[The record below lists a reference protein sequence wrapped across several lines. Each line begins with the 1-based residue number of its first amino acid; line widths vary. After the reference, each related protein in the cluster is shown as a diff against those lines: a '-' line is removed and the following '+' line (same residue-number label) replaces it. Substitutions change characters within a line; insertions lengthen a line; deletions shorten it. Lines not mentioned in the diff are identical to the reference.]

1 VAVDDLVDWQL
12 WNTITV
18 DVANS
23 RKSEKAIFFIFKI
36 WAQSRVFSPQNL
48 PISAARHIFTL
59 FKKDLLL
66 EVRQQYSFYGILL
79 YIGATIF
86 VIFNA
91 INDPEGRVWN
101 GLFWVI
107 QLFIC
112 INAVAKSFLQ
122 ESRGRMLYFYSLASP
137 SHFVLAKLLFNS
149 LLMLLMS
156 AISLLLFFIF
166 LGNPLVKAGQFIG
179 LVLLGGWSFSLVFT
193 FLAAIAAKAQQNA
206 AIMAVLG
213 FPIIIP
219 QVILLLRLSNAAFA
233 PLLTISPVTVLL
245 LIALDFLVILMA
257 VILFPFL
264 WKD

>member
-1 VAVDDLVDWQL
+1 MRSI
-12 WNTITV
+12 N
-18 DVANS
+18 
-23 RKSEKAIFFIFKI
+23 
-36 WAQSRVFSPQNL
+36 
-48 PISAARHIFTL
+48 HILTL

-66 EVRQQYSFYGILL
+66 EIRQQYSFYGVLL

-86 VIFNA
+86 VLYMVIET
-91 INDPEGRVWN
+91 PESNVWN

-107 QLFIC
+107 QLFIS

-122 ESRGRMLYFYSLASP
+122 ESRGRMLYFYSIAGP
-137 SHFVLAKLLFNS
+137 KDFILAKLLFNS

-156 AISLLLFFIF
+156 LLSLALYSLF
-166 LGNPLVKAGQFIG
+166 LGNPMEKAGTFIG
-179 LVLLGGWSFSLVFT
+179 LVLLGGWSLSLVFT

-213 FPIIIP
+213 FPIILP
-219 QVILLLRLSNAAFA
+219 QLLLLMRLSNAAFN
-233 PLLTISPVTVLL
+233 PILTISGIAVLL
-245 LIALDFLVILMA
+245 LVALDLMVILLA

>member
-1 VAVDDLVDWQL
+1 MD
-12 WNTITV
+12 
-18 DVANS
+18 
-23 RKSEKAIFFIFKI
+23 E
-36 WAQSRVFSPQNL
+36 
-48 PISAARHIFTL
+48 
-59 FKKDLLL
+59 
-66 EVRQQYSFYGILL
+66 
-79 YIGATIF
+79 
-86 VIFNA
+86 
-91 INDPEGRVWN
+91 PEAKVWN

-137 SHFVLAKLLFNS
+137 VSFVLAKLIFNS

-156 AISLLLFFIF
+156 LLSLFLFIIF
-166 LGNPLVKAGQFIG
+166 LGNPLDKATQFIG
-179 LVLLGGWSFSLVFT
+179 LTLLGGWSLSLVFS

-219 QVILLLRLSNAAFA
+219 QLLLLMRLSNAAFA
-233 PLLTISPVTVLL
+233 PLLTISSTTVLL
-245 LIALDFLVILMA
+245 LITMDILVIMLS

>member
-1 VAVDDLVDWQL
+1 MDE
-12 WNTITV
+12 TE
-18 DVANS
+18 S
-23 RKSEKAIFFIFKI
+23 
-36 WAQSRVFSPQNL
+36 
-48 PISAARHIFTL
+48 
-59 FKKDLLL
+59 
-66 EVRQQYSFYGILL
+66 
-79 YIGATIF
+79 
-86 VIFNA
+86 
-91 INDPEGRVWN
+91 RVWN

-122 ESRGRMLYFYSLASP
+122 ESRGRMLYFYSIASP
-137 SHFVLAKLLFNS
+137 GSFVLAKLLFNS

-156 AISLLLFFIF
+156 LLSLLLFVLF
-166 LGNPLVKAGQFIG
+166 LGNPMQNAGQFIG
-179 LVLLGGWSFSLVFT
+179 LVLLGGWSLSLVFT

-219 QVILLLRLSNAAFA
+219 QLLLLMRLSSAAFS
-233 PLLTISPVTVLL
+233 PLLTIPLSTILL
-245 LIALDFLVILMA
+245 LMVLDILVVVLA

>member
-1 VAVDDLVDWQL
+1 M
-12 WNTITV
+12 
-18 DVANS
+18 
-23 RKSEKAIFFIFKI
+23 
-36 WAQSRVFSPQNL
+36 
-48 PISAARHIFTL
+48 SAAKHIITL

-79 YIGATIF
+79 YIGAT
-86 VIFNA
+86 VLVLQMA
-91 INDPEGRVWN
+91 INEPEDKVWN

-122 ESRGRMLYFYSLASP
+122 ESKGRMLYFYTVASP
-137 SHFVLAKLLFNS
+137 GDFVLSKLLFNS
-149 LLMLLMS
+149 LLMLVMS
-156 AISLLLFFIF
+156 LLSLLLFTLF
-166 LGNPLVKAGQFIG
+166 LGSPVHKALPFIG
-179 LVLLGGWSFSLVFT
+179 LVLLGGWSLSLVFS

-213 FPIIIP
+213 FPLIIP
-219 QVILLLRLSNAAFA
+219 QLLLLMKLSNTAFN
-233 PLLTISPVTVLL
+233 PVLTMPVNTLL
-245 LIALDFLVILMA
+245 LLVALDIMIIMLA

>member
-1 VAVDDLVDWQL
+1 M
-12 WNTITV
+12 
-18 DVANS
+18 
-23 RKSEKAIFFIFKI
+23 
-36 WAQSRVFSPQNL
+36 
-48 PISAARHIFTL
+48 
-59 FKKDLLL
+59 L

-79 YIGATIF
+79 YIGSTIF
-86 VIFNA
+86 VLYMAMNE
-91 INDPEGRVWN
+91 PESKVWN

-122 ESRGRMLYFYSLASP
+122 ESRGRMLYFYSIASP
-137 SHFVLAKLLFNS
+137 ADFVLAKLLFNS

-156 AISLLLFFIF
+156 LLSLLLFTLF
-166 LGNPLVKAGQFIG
+166 LGNPIQKVGPFIG
-179 LVLLGGWSFSLVFT
+179 LVLLGGWSLSLIFT

-213 FPIIIP
+213 FPLITP
-219 QVILLLRLSNAAFA
+219 QLLLLMKLSNAAFA
-233 PLLTISPVTVLL
+233 PLLTITSDSILL
-245 LIALDFLVILMA
+245 LVALDLLVILLA